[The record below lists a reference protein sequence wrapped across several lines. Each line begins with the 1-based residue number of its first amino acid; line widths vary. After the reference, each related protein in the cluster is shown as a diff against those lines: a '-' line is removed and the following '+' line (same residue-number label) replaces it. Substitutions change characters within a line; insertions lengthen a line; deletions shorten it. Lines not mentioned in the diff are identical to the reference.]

1 VTLGI
6 GSLSLPNDELP
17 VENWTAPSLPY
28 VDDFTLDGASPEG
41 SVTTAEPTLAPPPEP
56 APAGTTGPDGD
67 NNSGSTGVR
76 TVLPL
81 VGTPS
86 TNLTTPPPVR
96 PPVPLPLAINTTRSL
111 RWAGQPDQYLMR
123 AGDLGN
129 VGQVSTGSSTATK
142 QAATF
147 TVVAGL
153 ADPNCFSFTAG
164 GRYLRHASYRLR
176 MDFNDSSTL
185 FRNDATF
192 CAHTAPVSGA
202 VCFESKNY
210 TNYYIKKY
218 QNELW
223 IDRLQDTAA
232 FRMNV
237 SFYSVAAWV

>member
-1 VTLGI
+1 M
-6 GSLSLPNDELP
+6 GSLSLLNHDPP

-28 VDDFTLDGASPEG
+28 VDDFTLDEASPEG
-41 SVTTAEPTLAPPPEP
+41 SVTTADPTLPAAHPNPPRPGPSAPT
-56 APAGTTGPDGD
+56 GTTTVPAA
-67 NNSGSTGVR
+67 TGGR
-76 TVLPL
+76 TVVPL
-81 VGTPS
+81 MGTPS
-86 TNLTTPPPVR
+86 KNVTTPPPVH
-96 PPVPLPLAINTTRSL
+96 PPVFLPLAANTTRSL

-123 AGDLGN
+123 VGDLGN

-176 MDFNDSSTL
+176 LDFNDSSTL

-192 CAHTAPVSGA
+192 CARTAPVSGA

-210 TNYYIKKY
+210 PNYYIKKY

-223 IDRLQDTAA
+223 IDRLQDTAE

-237 SFYSVAAWV
+237 SFYSVAAWA